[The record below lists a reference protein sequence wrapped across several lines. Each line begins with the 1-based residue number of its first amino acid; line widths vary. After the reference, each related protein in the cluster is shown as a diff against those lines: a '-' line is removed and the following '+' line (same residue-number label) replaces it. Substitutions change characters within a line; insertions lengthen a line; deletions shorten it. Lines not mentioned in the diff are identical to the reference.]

1 MRGELRC
8 GDEGFG
14 KILDDEPRRFWLS
27 IGSDNFYFYE
37 PVFDASAIPST
48 ILTGTRQ
55 NKTYEF
61 MRVSNGEIP
70 KWRITSIKDK
80 NDFHTDNGERAA
92 NDLFGKIL
100 SRDKDDV
107 YYIPPLPPNY
117 NGLMLSVYKS
127 NVEKKVLEFL
137 VNLKNVK
144 TEDKLRELVWEF
156 KYGSSVGEWIAS
168 PVEYLNREFA
178 VNDNEENA
186 IDGAPQINEI
196 GTIIDIDEKHFS
208 LQMEEG
214 RLYLFMRIK
223 RESDD
228 KIDETGVWAVNQIE
242 GKRGRLFYTFNR
254 IEDTDKWRI
263 VSKIREK

>member
-1 MRGELRC
+1 MREELRC

-14 KILDDEPRRFWLS
+14 KILDDEPKRFWLS
-27 IGSDNFYFYE
+27 IGSDNFYFYD
-37 PVFDASAIPST
+37 PVFDASAIPTT
-48 ILTGTRQ
+48 ILTGVRQ

-70 KWRITSIKDK
+70 KWHITSIKDK
-80 NDFHTDNGERAA
+80 NGFHADNGERAA

-107 YYIPPLPPNY
+107 YYIPSYTNY
-117 NGLMLSVYKS
+117 NGLMFSVYKS

-137 VNLKNVK
+137 ANLKNVE
-144 TEDKLRELVWEF
+144 TEDELRALVWEF
-156 KYGSSVGEWIAS
+156 KYGSAVSEWIAS

-178 VNDNEENA
+178 LNDNEENA
-186 IDGAPQINEI
+186 IDGSLQINEI
-196 GTIIDIDEKHFS
+196 GTIIDIDEKRFS
-208 LQMEEG
+208 LTTEED

-228 KIDETGVWAVNQIE
+228 KIDETAVRTVNQIE
-242 GKRGRLFYTFNR
+242 GKRGHWFYTFNR
-254 IEDTDKWRI
+254 VRDTDKWRI